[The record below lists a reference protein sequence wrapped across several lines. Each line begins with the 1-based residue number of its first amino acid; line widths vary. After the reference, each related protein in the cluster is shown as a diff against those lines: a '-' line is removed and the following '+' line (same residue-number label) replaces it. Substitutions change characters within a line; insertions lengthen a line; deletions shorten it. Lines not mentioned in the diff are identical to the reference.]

1 MKLRLELNK
10 DKRLKH
16 MNTTM
21 ITDMDMSMDTE
32 ATTMI
37 LNMLPIKKKNPY
49 ILEKNTQKIKNNL

>member
-1 MKLRLELNK
+1 
-10 DKRLKH
+10 